1 MSKRLFLVEDDE
13 NFGSVLTSYLEMNGF
28 VVTWVKD
35 GTQAR
40 GGFAQTCFDICVFD
54 VMLPK
59 VDGFTL
65 ASELKSIHSE
75 IPFIFLTARKLK
87 DDVVKGFRLGADD
100 YITKPF
106 DSEILLLKLEAILN
120 RSGSNSQDSTHIFK
134 FGKCSF
140 DHKLRKLHLPEA
152 EVHLSPKEADLLKM
166 LCEKKNDILLRD
178 DALVAIWGTADYFT
192 TRSMD
197 VYVAKLR
204 KYLSVDPSV
213 QIETLHG
220 SGIRMVEIVV

>member
-1 MSKRLFLVEDDE
+1 MMKSLFLVEDDE
-13 NFGSVLTSYLEMNGF
+13 NFGSVLKSYLEMNGF
-28 VVTWVKD
+28 TVTWVKD
-35 GTQAR
+35 GDEAR
-40 GGFAQTCFDICVFD
+40 AGFKRDNYDICVFD

-65 ASELKSIHSE
+65 AGELKKMDADK
-75 IPFIFLTARKLK
+75 PFIFLTARKLK
-87 DDVVKGFRLGADD
+87 DDVIKGFRIGADD

-120 RSGSNSQDSTHIFK
+120 RSGTKDGESKQIYK
-134 FGKCSF
+134 FGKCNF
-140 DHKLRKLHLPEA
+140 DHKLRKLHLPDK

-166 LCEKKNDILLRD
+166 LCERKNDILIRD
-178 DALVAIWGTADYFT
+178 DALITIWGTADYFT

-204 KYLSVDPSV
+204 KYLSVDETIA
-213 QIETLHG
+213 IETLHG
-220 SGIRMVEIVV
+220 SGVRMFEKQ